1 MKLLKNAAI
10 ILVRPQMGENIGKV
24 ARAMKNC
31 NFSELR
37 IVAPRDGWPNERAI
51 AASSGATDLLENAL
65 IFDSVTQAVAD
76 LETVFAT
83 TARDRDL
90 NKPCITLDHDFIA
103 ERKFERFN
111 LAKTGV
117 LFGCERTGLENSEL
131 SLADHI
137 ITVPLN
143 PEFSSLNLSQAVL
156 LVCHSIYISVNEN
169 AVMVESDKAPKE
181 RMTILFEHLLDML
194 DDKNFFKSPDMRDT
208 QIMNI
213 KAMLLRAELTPQE
226 VNTLHGII
234 VTLTGKKWT
243 RD

>member
-1 MKLLKNAAI
+1 MKLLKNASI

-31 NFSELR
+31 GFSDLR

-51 AASSGATDLLENAL
+51 AAASGATDLLENAP
-65 IFDSVTQAVAD
+65 IFETVEAAVAD
-76 LETVFAT
+76 LETIFAT

-90 NKPCITLDHDFIA
+90 NKPSITLDHDFIA
-103 ERKFERFN
+103 QRGFEKFN
-111 LAKTGV
+111 LAKTGI
-117 LFGCERTGLENSEL
+117 LFGCERTGLENNEL

-143 PEFSSLNLSQAVL
+143 PNFSSLNLSQAVL
-156 LVCHSIYISVNEN
+156 LICHSIYISINEN
-169 AVMVESDKAPKE
+169 AAMVDSDKAPKE
-181 RMTILFEHLLDML
+181 KMTLLFEHLIDML

-213 KAMLLRAELTPQE
+213 KAMLLRSEMTAQE

-234 VTLTGKKWT
+234 VALTGQRWT